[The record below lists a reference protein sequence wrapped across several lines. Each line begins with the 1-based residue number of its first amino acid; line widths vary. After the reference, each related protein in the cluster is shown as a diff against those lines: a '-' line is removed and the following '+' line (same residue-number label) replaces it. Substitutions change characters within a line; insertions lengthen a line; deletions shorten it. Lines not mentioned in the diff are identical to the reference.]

1 MSIYLNIEE
10 AFLQAE
16 HCFQEVSTALVSG
29 APEALLT
36 SSAKLQHAAFELS
49 YLLKQAPQNH
59 PHTHV
64 YKSRLKALTTSLG
77 DRKESLVR
85 RKVLVDRAL
94 NALVPSTVKST
105 YGQSPNAYGAV
116 GRQTGAFKTLSA

>member
-1 MSIYLNIEE
+1 MHMHLKIEE
-10 AFLQAE
+10 AFLQTE
-16 HCFQEVSTALVSG
+16 LCFQEVSSALVSG
-29 APEALLT
+29 APEALLA
-36 SSAKLQHAAFELS
+36 SSAKLQCAAIELS
-49 YLLKQAPQNH
+49 DLLKQAPKN
-59 PHTHV
+59 HTHTQA
-64 YKSRLKALTTSLG
+64 YQSRLNALATSLG
-77 DRKESLVR
+77 GRKESLVR

>member
-1 MSIYLNIEE
+1 MSIYVKIET

-16 HCFQEVSTALVSG
+16 HCFQQASTALVSG
-29 APEALLT
+29 EPEAVLA
-36 SSAKLQHAAFELS
+36 SSVMLQRAAVELS
-49 YLLKQAPQNH
+49 ALLKQAPQNH
-59 PHTHV
+59 LHKNL
-64 YKSRLKALTTSLG
+64 YKSRLKLLTTSLG
-77 DRKESLVR
+77 SRNESLVR

-105 YGQSPNAYGAV
+105 YGQGPNAYGTV